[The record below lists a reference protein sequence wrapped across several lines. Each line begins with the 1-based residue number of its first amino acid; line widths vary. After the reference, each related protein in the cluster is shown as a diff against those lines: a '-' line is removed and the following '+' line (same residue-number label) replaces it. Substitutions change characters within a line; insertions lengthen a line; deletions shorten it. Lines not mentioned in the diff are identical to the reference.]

1 MKQTYDSLSV
11 VAGANLKR
19 LIEEAG
25 MTQDDAAE
33 KLHLSEASCIR
44 RLYRNG
50 ITKIDE
56 IQRIANI
63 LGVSV
68 AEMLK
73 PLD

>member
-1 MKQTYDSLSV
+1 MKQTYDSLSL

-19 LIEEAG
+19 LIEEAH

-56 IQRIANI
+56 IQRIADI
-63 LGVSV
+63 LEVDSS
-68 AEMLK
+68 EMFK
-73 PLD
+73 PID

>member
-33 KLHLSEASCIR
+33 KLFLSEASCIR

-56 IQRIANI
+56 IQRIAEI
-63 LGVSV
+63 LGVDIS
-68 AEMLK
+68 EMFK
-73 PLD
+73 PID